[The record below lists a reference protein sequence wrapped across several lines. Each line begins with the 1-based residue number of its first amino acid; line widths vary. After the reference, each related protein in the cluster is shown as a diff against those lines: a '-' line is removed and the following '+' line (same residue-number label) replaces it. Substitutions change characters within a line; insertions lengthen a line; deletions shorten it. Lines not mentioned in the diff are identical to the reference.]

1 MLSLYLDTAE
11 VTQWQTW
18 LPTGLF
24 HGVTC
29 NPILLER
36 AGIPCQLTTLETLA
50 REAFQLGA
58 QEVHLQAW
66 GNTAAHLRRIG
77 QELGKLDRRIVVKL
91 PATQTGTTA
100 AAALIHEGIPVTL
113 TAIYAVHQVL
123 IAAAIGASYAAPYLG
138 RISDLGQDGRSVLAT
153 MQQALNG
160 VGSSTRLLSASIRQ
174 IEDISVLAAQ
184 GVDTFTFSEVIA
196 QAFFNVP
203 ATLSAT
209 DDFERAAQ
217 GKALQEK
224 GR

>member
-11 VTQWQTW
+11 VTQWQNW

-24 HGVTC
+24 YGVTC

-50 REAFQLGA
+50 HEAFQLGA

-66 GNTAAHLRRIG
+66 GNTATHLHKIG
-77 QELGKLDRRIVVKL
+77 KELASLERRIVIKL
-91 PATQTGTTA
+91 PATQAGTTA
-100 AAALIHEGIPVTL
+100 AAALIQEGIPITL

-138 RISDLGQDGRSVLAT
+138 RISDLGQDGRSVLTA

-160 VGSSTRLLSASIRQ
+160 VGSSTRLLSASIRT
-174 IEDISVLAAQ
+174 IEDIATLAAQ
-184 GVDTFTFSEVIA
+184 GIDTFTFSEAIA

-203 ATLSAT
+203 ATISAT
-209 DDFERAAQ
+209 EDFERAAA
-217 GKALQEK
+217 GK
-224 GR
+224 R